1 MKKLWI
7 VLIILLTAGCAGT
20 GGMRSSGYSSGAS
33 GSGDSA
39 TDPYRPNM
47 GSEPGS
53 QQFAPFKGM
62 DSSFQPYY
70 GG

>member
-1 MKKLWI
+1 MKKFW
-7 VLIILLTAGCAGT
+7 IILIVMLTAGCAGM
-20 GGMRSSGYSSGAS
+20 GGSSGYSSGAS

-39 TDPYRPNM
+39 DDIYRPNM
-47 GSEPGS
+47 NSTP
-53 QQFAPFKGM
+53 FAPFKGM

>member
-1 MKKLWI
+1 MKKLWM
-7 VLIILLTAGCAGT
+7 VLIVMLVAGCAGT

-39 TDPYRPNM
+39 TDTYRPNM
-47 GSEPGS
+47 NAPS
-53 QQFAPFKGM
+53 FAPFKGM